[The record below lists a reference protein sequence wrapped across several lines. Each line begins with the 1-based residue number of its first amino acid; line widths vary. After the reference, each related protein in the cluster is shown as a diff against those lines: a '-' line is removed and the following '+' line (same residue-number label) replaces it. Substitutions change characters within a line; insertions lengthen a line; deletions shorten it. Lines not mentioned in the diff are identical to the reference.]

1 MSFEQIVSRWKQE
14 QRNTAAD
21 YRVLLDNF
29 RIIFAY
35 HSGKIENEEITLHDT
50 REIFENGRVINYTG
64 DLRNLFEIKNQKDC
78 FDFLLECVAK
88 KEELTVELI
97 CELHRRL
104 MKGCYMEAPPC
115 DARRQVAL
123 PMQNRCAM
131 GKADETRYQKGE
143 RPGEFKIHDYVTGDG
158 VGAAPEDVEMELQEL
173 LEEVKEEE
181 GKDVMT
187 IAAYFHLR
195 FEEIHPFADGNG
207 RLGRTLLNYYLM
219 THDYP
224 PLVLFEEDKKTYYMA
239 LTVFDKTGKIDGF
252 LAFLREQM
260 VKTWERK
267 KKPAVKLNMLL

>member
-1 MSFEQIVSRWKQE
+1 MNFEQIVAQWKKE
-14 QRNTAAD
+14 QRNTASD

-64 DLRNLFEIKNQKDC
+64 DLRNLFEIQNQKDC
-78 FDFLLECVAK
+78 FDFLLECVALK
-88 KEELTVELI
+88 QELTVELI
-97 CELHRRL
+97 CDLHRRL
-104 MKGCYMEAPPC
+104 MTGCY
-115 DARRQVAL
+115 DQI
-123 PMQNRCAM
+123 
-131 GKADETRYQKGE
+131 RYEKGE
-143 RPGEFKIHDYVTGDG
+143 RPGKFKIHDYVTGDG
-158 VGAAPEDVEMELQEL
+158 VGAAPEDVETEMKEL

-181 GKDVMT
+181 GRDVMT

-207 RLGRTLLNYYLM
+207 RLGRTLLNYYLL

-267 KKPAVKLNMLL
+267 KRPAVKLNMLL

>member
-1 MSFEQIVSRWKQE
+1 
-14 QRNTAAD
+14 
-21 YRVLLDNF
+21 
-29 RIIFAY
+29 
-35 HSGKIENEEITLHDT
+35 
-50 REIFENGRVINYTG
+50 
-64 DLRNLFEIKNQKDC
+64 
-78 FDFLLECVAK
+78 
-88 KEELTVELI
+88 
-97 CELHRRL
+97 
-104 MKGCYMEAPPC
+104 
-115 DARRQVAL
+115 
-123 PMQNRCAM
+123 M

-143 RPGEFKIHDYVTGDG
+143 RPGKFKIHDYVTGDG